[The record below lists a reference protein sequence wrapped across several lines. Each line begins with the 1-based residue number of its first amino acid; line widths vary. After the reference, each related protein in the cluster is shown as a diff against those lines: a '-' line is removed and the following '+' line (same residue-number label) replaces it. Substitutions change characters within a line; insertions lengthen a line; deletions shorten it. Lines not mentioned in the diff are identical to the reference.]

1 MHRLM
6 ILISFVAREW
16 LRTGEQVMAILR
28 GSKQRSKMREVVAKH
43 RENWG
48 ARASDVKNH
57 AKSLINCL
65 Y

>member
-1 MHRLM
+1 M
-6 ILISFVAREW
+6 S
-16 LRTGEQVMAILR
+16 ILR

-48 ARASDVKNH
+48 ARVSDVKNH